1 MLLNVGHIVRSMM
14 GSAAAAVV
22 EEPTQKPRKP
32 CNCTKS
38 RCLKLYAVRLL
49 SHVLTHCCHMC
60 LACVNGLLWIC
71 VTRAS

>member
-1 MLLNVGHIVRSMM
+1 MM
-14 GSAAAAVV
+14 GSAAAPVV

-49 SHVLTHCCHMC
+49 SHVPCLCEWTTLNMC
-60 LACVNGLLWIC
+60 
-71 VTRAS
+71 